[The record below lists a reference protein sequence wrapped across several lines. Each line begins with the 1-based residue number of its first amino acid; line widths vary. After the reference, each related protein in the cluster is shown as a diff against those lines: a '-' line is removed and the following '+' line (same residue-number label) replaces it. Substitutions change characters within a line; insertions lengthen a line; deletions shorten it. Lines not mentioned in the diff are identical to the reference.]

1 MDQIQSFF
9 GQTPTNNEEEKKEDE
24 SQTGPQIPPL
34 QQPGPQTPP
43 LQQTPEE
50 TKEDDDEEDE
60 EEESES
66 DDDDY
71 NDDFKKLEQDNKS
84 NILLEYHPETQ
95 QISHEELMTL
105 SVVTRNKYG
114 QIIDPLHKTIPIMTR
129 YEKAKILG
137 IRAKQLN
144 SGSKPYIKIPRDMI
158 NGITIANEELKK
170 KKIPFIIRRPIPN
183 GGSEYWD
190 INDLEILD

>member
-24 SQTGPQIPPL
+24 SQTGPQTPPL
-34 QQPGPQTPP
+34 QQTGPKTPQ
-43 LQQTPEE
+43 LEQTPEE
-50 TKEDDDEEDE
+50 TKEEDEGEDEED
-60 EEESES
+60 SES

-144 SGSKPYIKIPRDMI
+144 SGSKPYVKIPRDMI

>member
-24 SQTGPQIPPL
+24 SQPGPQTPPL
-34 QQPGPQTPP
+34 QETGPQTPP

-105 SVVTRNKYG
+105 SVVTRNKY
-114 QIIDPLHKTIPIMTR
+114 
-129 YEKAKILG
+129 E
-137 IRAKQLN
+137 
-144 SGSKPYIKIPRDMI
+144 
-158 NGITIANEELKK
+158 
-170 KKIPFIIRRPIPN
+170 
-183 GGSEYWD
+183 
-190 INDLEILD
+190 